1 MKRDRP
7 VPIFKDPS
15 KATSP
20 PLSEEARAECEQAL
34 GRALPAAYL
43 ELLAQEANGGKLR
56 RDLFPHPEVEGGA
69 RIGYLLGVGGPRG
82 VAALQI
88 LAGHWKYP
96 VAEGVLIASE
106 GPKALLLDY
115 AAGPEPSAA
124 EPSVV
129 FVDMK
134 HPGGPLCV
142 ELAPDFAS
150 FLAGLVDGTP
160 TCDWVIPSEV
170 RLEQA
175 KASLVA
181 AGWEAAEDHYG
192 NHRLTR
198 EGLELRLLPN
208 NERDGDGFAYVEYS
222 EFPLV
227 AQLHGEREAILA
239 AAGGVGEALGGAA
252 VQVQT
257 PAA

>member
-7 VPIFKDPS
+7 VPVFKDPS

-34 GRALPAAYL
+34 GRPLPAALL
-43 ELLAQEANGGKLR
+43 ELLSQEANGGKLR
-56 RDLFPHPEVEGGA
+56 RDLFPHPEVPGGA

-115 AAGPEPSAA
+115 AGGA
-124 EPSVV
+124 EPGVV

-134 HPGGPLCV
+134 HPGGPLRV
-142 ELAPDFAS
+142 ELAADFAS

-160 TCDWVIPSEV
+160 TCDWVLPSEL

-192 NHRLTR
+192 IHRLTR
-198 EGLELRLLPN
+198 AGLELRLLPN

-227 AQLHGEREAILA
+227 AQLHGEREAILR
-239 AAGGVGEALGGAA
+239 AAGGVSAALGEAAVA
-252 VQVQT
+252 VQV
-257 PAA
+257 PGSC

>member
-7 VPIFKDPS
+7 VPVFKDPS

-20 PLSEEARAECEQAL
+20 PLSEEARAECEQRL
-34 GRALPAAYL
+34 GRTLPSAYL
-43 ELLAQEANGGKLR
+43 ELLTAEGNGGKLR
-56 RDLFPHPEVEGGA
+56 RDLFPHPELPQGA
-69 RIGYLLGVGGPRG
+69 QIGYLLGVGGPRG

-115 AAGPEPSAA
+115 ATGA

-134 HPGGPLCV
+134 HPEGPLAV
-142 ELAPDFAS
+142 TLAPDFAT

-175 KASLVA
+175 KARLVA

-192 NHRLTR
+192 IHRLTR
-198 EGLELRLLPN
+198 DALELRLLPN

-227 AQLHGEREAILA
+227 AQLHGEHEAILA
-239 AAGGVGEALGGAA
+239 AAGGVAEALGESAIW
-252 VQVQT
+252 VQEPV
-257 PAA
+257 A

>member
-1 MKRDRP
+1 MKLDRP
-7 VPIFKDPS
+7 VPVFKDPS

-20 PLSEEARAECEQAL
+20 PLSEEARAECERAL

-43 ELLAQEANGGKLR
+43 QLLGQEGNGGKLR
-56 RDLFPHPEVEGGA
+56 RDLFPHPEVPGGA

-82 VAALQI
+82 VAALQL
-88 LAGHWKYP
+88 LAAHWKYP

-115 AAGPEPSAA
+115 GAGE

-134 HPGGPLCV
+134 HPGGPLQV
-142 ELAPDFAS
+142 ELAADFAG
-150 FLAGLVDGTP
+150 FLSGLVDGTP
-160 TCDWVIPSEV
+160 TCDWVLPSAV

-175 KASLVA
+175 KFSLVA

-192 NHRLTR
+192 IHRLTR
-198 EGLELRLLPN
+198 AGLELRLLPN
-208 NERDGDGFAYVEYS
+208 NERDGDGYAYVEYS
-222 EFPLV
+222 DFPLV

-239 AAGGVGEALGGAA
+239 AAEGVSAALGAGAIR
-252 VQVQT
+252 VQE
-257 PAA
+257 PLA